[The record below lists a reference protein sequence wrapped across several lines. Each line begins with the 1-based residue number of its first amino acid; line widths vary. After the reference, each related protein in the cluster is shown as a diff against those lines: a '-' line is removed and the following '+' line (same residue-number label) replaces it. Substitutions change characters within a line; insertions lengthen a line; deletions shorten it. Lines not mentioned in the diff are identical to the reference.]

1 MHSFIRRVLHDKIAI
16 DRPAGLWIGSDSC
29 PFPSSTPRNGRR
41 IGSRYYCSSF
51 QWRHNAR
58 CTTSEWLVRS
68 SMRFKRGTLIRSEC
82 KARKFPGASACD
94 ETPASRST
102 LHVGRV
108 VLVLLFSSALGE
120 QRARSHQPL
129 LSGRLRRVEHLG
141 AASSTANNR
150 PAVTVLVLAL
160 LIGWVPLRRG
170 RTPGAYS
177 LIAAGIITCFS
188 LTAVRPRAH
197 HLGSNPAPLTVL
209 MPSRFRQAADRSCMR
224 LR

>member
-1 MHSFIRRVLHDKIAI
+1 MVSVLATTVA
-16 DRPAGLWIGSDSC
+16 PL
-29 PFPSSTPRNGRR
+29 
-41 IGSRYYCSSF
+41 
-51 QWRHNAR
+51 QWRYNAR
-58 CTTSEWLVRS
+58 CTSSEWLVRS
-68 SMRFKRGTLIRSEC
+68 PVRLKRGTLIRSEC

-108 VLVLLFSSALGE
+108 VLVLLFSSALGRNGRVLTSRCY
-120 QRARSHQPL
+120 RAGSAV
-129 LSGRLRRVEHLG
+129 LSISVP
-141 AASSTANNR
+141 ASSTANSR
-150 PAVTVLVLAL
+150 PAVTILVLAL

-188 LTAVRPRAH
+188 LTPVRPRAH